1 MVFATLRRQTA
12 FTGGPRGT
20 LWVSMPIFVRY
31 SSLCG
36 EKTKFSCQENRIFP
50 YKIGTFWKIIKIDD
64 FEPPKK
70 VLKHILEGKWS
81 PDVIRERSKLSNDIG
96 HELIRERSCLRFF
109 FQIALRL
116 YRIKGTNMVA
126 SRCFSEI
133 FSFFALKLV
142 V

>member
-20 LWVSMPIFVRY
+20 LWVSMPIFVRS

-36 EKTKFSCQENRIFP
+36 EKTKFLCQETRIFP
-50 YKIGTFWKIIKIDD
+50 YKIGTFWKIMKIDH

-96 HELIRERSCLRFF
+96 HELIREISIFGLLATF
-109 FQIALRL
+109 FQF
-116 YRIKGTNMVA
+116 
-126 SRCFSEI
+126 RCIVRRRVYFPVFEAKPDYLHHI
-133 FSFFALKLV
+133 H
-142 V
+142 